1 MSPSSGRSSRSS
13 ERSSST
19 RTTTKETTLEWY
31 LNFIW
36 LGDRCRG
43 VGAAAMNYFGKP
55 VQELTLA
62 ECASLDLHHQ

>member
-1 MSPSSGRSSRSS
+1 MYRQAKGHRDLP
-13 ERSSST
+13 T
-19 RTTTKETTLEWY
+19 LQFDKDYTKETTLEWY

-62 ECASLDLHHQ
+62 ECASPDLHHQ